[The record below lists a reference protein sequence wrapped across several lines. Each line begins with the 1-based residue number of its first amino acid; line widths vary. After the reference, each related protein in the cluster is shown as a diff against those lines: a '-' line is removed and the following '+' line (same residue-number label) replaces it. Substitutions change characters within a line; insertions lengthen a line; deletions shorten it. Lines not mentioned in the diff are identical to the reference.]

1 MTLLR
6 DFLRALRLTA
16 ALWLL
21 TVVIYTLPLL
31 LVGQGLFP
39 AQAQGS
45 LLTLNGEV
53 VGSALIGQPFRSAGY
68 FSNRPSAVDYSTG
81 EVAPGSG
88 PSNIGP
94 TNPELVERIAGH
106 QRLLRQAGLASPA
119 PDLLYASGSGLDPHI
134 SPLAAE
140 QQIARVSEVRGIA
153 PEQLRQLVRNHTQ
166 RRLLGVVGEP
176 RVNVLR
182 LNLALDERA
191 PRPALP

>member
-6 DFLRALRLTA
+6 DSLRALRLTA

-45 LLTLNGEV
+45 LLRLNGEV
-53 VGSALIGQPFRSAGY
+53 VGSALIGQPFNSARY
-68 FSNRPSAVDYSTG
+68 FINRPSAVDYSTG
-81 EVAPGSG
+81 AAAPGSG

-94 TNPELVERIAGH
+94 TNPVLAERIAA
-106 QRLLRQAGLASPA
+106 RQLGFADPA

-140 QQIARVSEVRGIA
+140 QQIARVAKERGIA

-166 RRLLGVVGEP
+166 GRLLGVVGEP

-191 PRPALP
+191 PQPAGP

>member
-6 DFLRALRLTA
+6 DSLRALRLTA

-21 TVVIYTLPLL
+21 TVVIYALPLL

-45 LLTLNGEV
+45 LLTLDGEV
-53 VGSALIGQPFRSAGY
+53 VGSALIGQPFNSARY
-68 FSNRPSAVDYSTG
+68 FINRPSAVDYST
-81 EVAPGSG
+81 EEAAPASG

-94 TNPELVERIAGH
+94 TNPELAERIAVTHLG
-106 QRLLRQAGLASPA
+106 LRQLGFADPA

-140 QQIARVSEVRGIA
+140 QQIARVAKERGLA
-153 PEQLRQLVRNHTQ
+153 PEQLRQLVRKHTQ
-166 RRLLGVVGEP
+166 GRLLGVVGEP
-176 RVNVLR
+176 RVNVLL

-191 PRPALP
+191 PRPAGP

>member
-6 DFLRALRLTA
+6 DSLRALRLTA

-31 LVGQGLFP
+31 LVGQGLVP
-39 AQAQGS
+39 AQAQGY
-45 LLTLNGEV
+45 LLTVNGEV
-53 VGSALIGQPFRSAGY
+53 VGSALIGQPFTSPRY
-68 FSNRPSAVDYSTG
+68 FINRPSAVDYSSG
-81 EVAPGSG
+81 EGAPGSG

-94 TNPELVERIAGH
+94 TNPVLVERIATT
-106 QRLLRQAGLASPA
+106 QLRLRQAGLAEPA

-140 QQIARVSEVRGIA
+140 LQIARVAKERGMA
-153 PEQLRQLVRNHTQ
+153 PEQLRQMVRACTQ
-166 RRLLGVVGEP
+166 GRLLGVVGEP

-182 LNLALDERA
+182 LNLALDERT
-191 PRPALP
+191 PRPSGP